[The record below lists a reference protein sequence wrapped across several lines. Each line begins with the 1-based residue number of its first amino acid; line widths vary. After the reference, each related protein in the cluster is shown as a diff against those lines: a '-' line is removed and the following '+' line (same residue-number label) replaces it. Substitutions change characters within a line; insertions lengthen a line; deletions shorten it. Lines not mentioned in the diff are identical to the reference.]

1 MTEFS
6 RRSMLIGTALAGL
19 AASMPLRGLSAQGAL
34 TKFRLI
40 NWGPVTADF
49 GEMHIGKGENIFQ
62 SAGID
67 LEVVS
72 AQGAGDALRQLMA
85 GNGHAAMLTPEPLFF
100 GIDQGAQVK
109 AIYNFYPRGGLFEV
123 ATLKKN
129 GISKISD
136 LKGKKVGVLGMAST
150 TRYTLDVMLRAH
162 GLTEKDVQLIAV
174 GLDFTN
180 PLVQGRIDAVS
191 LGNNFIWDMKNR
203 QLPAEL
209 RDELVVIDK
218 ITNYIS
224 FPVIP
229 MVVTNDQAAKD
240 KDLYA
245 RFIGA
250 MNKSRDKLF
259 ENPQRAADLAT
270 QFAIDGKDS
279 ERNLAQIKLKMEV
292 SVDPETGKPGHGT
305 YSEKQLDQ
313 VQKYAD
319 YFQAEGT
326 VKKKLDIRSFYTNDI
341 AKLAK

>member
-1 MTEFS
+1 MNGFA
-6 RRSMLIGTALAGL
+6 RRRFMVGTGLAGM
-19 AASMPLRGLSAQGAL
+19 AAIAPQISLRAQGAP

-62 SAGID
+62 AAGID

-72 AQGAGDALRQLMA
+72 AQGAGDAMRQLMA

-100 GIDQGAQVK
+100 GIDQGAAVK
-109 AIYNFYPRGGLFEV
+109 AIYNFYPKGGLFEV

-129 GISKISD
+129 GISKIAD

-150 TRYTLDVMLRAH
+150 TRYTLDVMLRGN

-203 QLPAEL
+203 QLPPEL
-209 RDELVVIDK
+209 RDELVVIDR
-218 ITNYIS
+218 ITHYIS

-229 MVVTNDQAAKD
+229 MCVTTDQAAKD
-240 KDLYA
+240 KDLYV
-245 RFIGA
+245 RFISA
-250 MNKSRDKLF
+250 MNKARDRLF
-259 ENPQRAADLAT
+259 ADPQRAAEFAAK
-270 QFAIDGKDS
+270 FAIDGKDV
-279 ERNLAQIKLKMEV
+279 ERDLAQIKLKMEV
-292 SVDPETGKPGHGT
+292 SIDPETGKPGRGT
-305 YSEKQLDQ
+305 YSDKELDQ

-319 YFQAEGT
+319 YFTAGGT
-326 VKKKLDIRSFYTNDI
+326 VKKKLQVRDFYTNDI
-341 AKLAK
+341 AKLAT